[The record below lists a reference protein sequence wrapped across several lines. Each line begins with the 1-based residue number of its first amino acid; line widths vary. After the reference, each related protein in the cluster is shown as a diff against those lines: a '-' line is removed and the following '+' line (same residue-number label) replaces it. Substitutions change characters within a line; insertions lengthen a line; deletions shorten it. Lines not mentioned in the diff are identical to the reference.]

1 MLDVR
6 SERLARRFR
15 LWDTDGNGHV
25 DRSDFENEGRRIVAA
40 FGEDERSPRA
50 RAVMDAYLA
59 MWEYLAAK
67 AHVDPD
73 GTLSAK
79 QFDRVAQTEIILMG
93 DTGFSAVLRPTLSAT
108 LDLCDT
114 DGDRQINPVEFR
126 NWIEAIGVTK
136 PHAEEAFYQ
145 IDENHDGQLSI
156 DELSQAVRDYHAG
169 ILDIPLLGR

>member
-40 FGEDERSPRA
+40 FGEDEDSPRG
-50 RAVMDAYLA
+50 RAVLDAYLA
-59 MWEYLAAK
+59 MWDYLAAK
-67 AHVDPD
+67 ANVSADSV
-73 GTLSAK
+73 LSAK

-93 DTGFSAVLRPTLSAT
+93 DTGFSAVLRPALSAT
-108 LDLCDT
+108 LDLCDA
-114 DGDRQINPVEFR
+114 DGDRQINPAEFR

-136 PHAEEAFYQ
+136 PHAEEAFDQ
-145 IDENHDGQLSI
+145 IDGNHDGRLSI
-156 DELSQAVRDYHAG
+156 DELAQAVRDYHAG

>member
-25 DRSDFENEGRRIVAA
+25 DRSDFEAEGKRIVAA
-40 FGEDERSPRA
+40 FGEDEQSPRG
-50 RAVMDAYLA
+50 RAVLDSYLA

-67 AHVDPD
+67 AGLEPG

-79 QFDRVAQTEIILMG
+79 QFDRIAQTEIILMG
-93 DTGFSAVLRPTLSAT
+93 NTGFSTVLRPTISAT

-114 DGDRQINPVEFR
+114 DGDGQVNPAEFR
-126 NWIEAIGVTK
+126 RWIEAIGVTK
-136 PHAEEAFYQ
+136 PHAEEAFDQ

-156 DELSQAVRDYHAG
+156 DELAQAVRDYHAG
-169 ILDIPLLGR
+169 LLDIPLLGR